1 MTKLLLALPV
11 ILLAAA
17 APAHATGGMT
27 CRTGGPKPIEVSL
40 VIGHA
45 TGSPLV
51 SGRMTDAG
59 KTVEVRAAQWWFD
72 ASELRL
78 RFVDPQATRSELT
91 LKAKKTGRYY
101 DGALI
106 RSSRSRWVRCRES

>member
-1 MTKLLLALPV
+1 MKKSLIVLPLLLAV
-11 ILLAAA
+11 AV
-17 APAHATGGMT
+17 PAHATGGMT
-27 CRTGGPKPIEVSL
+27 CKTAGPKPIEVSI

-45 TGSPLV
+45 AGSPLV

-59 KTVEVRAAQWWFD
+59 RAVEVRAAQWWFD

-78 RFVDPQATRSELT
+78 RFVDPQATRVQLT
-91 LKAKKTGRYY
+91 IKARKNGRYY

-106 RSSRSRWVRCRES
+106 RSGRSRWVRCRES

>member
-1 MTKLLLALPV
+1 MKKSLTVLPLLLAVPV
-11 ILLAAA
+11 
-17 APAHATGGMT
+17 PAHATGGVT
-27 CRTGGPKPIEVSL
+27 CKTAGQKPIEVSL

-45 TGSPLV
+45 AGSPLV

-59 KTVEVRAAQWWFD
+59 RAVEVRAAQWWFD

-91 LKAKKTGRYY
+91 IEARRTGRYY
-101 DGALI
+101 DGALQ
-106 RSSRSRWVRCRES
+106 RSGVSRWVRCRES